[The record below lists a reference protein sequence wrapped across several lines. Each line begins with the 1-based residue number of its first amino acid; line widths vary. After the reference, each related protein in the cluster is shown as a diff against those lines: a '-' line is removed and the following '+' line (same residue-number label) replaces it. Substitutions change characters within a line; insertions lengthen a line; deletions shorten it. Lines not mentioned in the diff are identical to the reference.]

1 MTSLTHIIDDFN
13 PSSNFDTPAN
23 WLQGRTIYGGLS
35 VALALQA
42 ALRDGPAALL
52 PLKSAQIVFVGPA
65 STALTFKTSM
75 LRQGKSTTCISVD
88 CMSAAGVALRVLFIF
103 ADPRPS
109 KIQQDFNQFPA
120 VKGPESYQRP
130 GVVAQA
136 PASLSNFELRFA
148 GKSLPV
154 SGSDH
159 PQLMAW
165 VRHLDASGVNPT
177 VALLALGD
185 SLPLAVMAS
194 FTEFAPISST
204 TWTLD
209 MAQPVTA
216 GEWFLLRSTSRRA
229 SDGYS
234 FQTMESGTSRGNWF
248 SQARRLWPFLFIET
262 SIIHDITTM

>member
-1 MTSLTHIIDDFN
+1 MTTLTHIINHFN
-13 PSSNFDTPAN
+13 PSLAFDTPAN

-42 ALRDGPAALL
+42 ALRDGPSALP

-65 STALTFKTSM
+65 STALTFKTSV
-75 LRQGKSTTCISVD
+75 LRQGKSTTYISVD
-88 CMSAAGVALRVLFIF
+88 CLAGAEVSLRVMFIF
-103 ADPRPS
+103 ANPRPS
-109 KIQQDFNQFPA
+109 KIKHDFYKFPD
-120 VKGPESYQRP
+120 VKGPQCYQRLDA
-130 GVVAQA
+130 VNQA
-136 PASLSNFELRFA
+136 PVFLSNFELRFA

-159 PQLMAW
+159 PELMAW
-165 VRHLDASGVNPT
+165 VRHLDASGVDPS

-194 FTEFAPISST
+194 FTEFAPISSM

-209 MAQPVTA
+209 IAQPVTA
-216 GEWFLLRSTSRRA
+216 GEWYLLRSTSQRA

-234 FQTMESGTSRGNWF
+234 FQTMEIWNERKQLVLSG
-248 SQARRLWPFLFIET
+248 SQTVAIFV
-262 SIIHDITTM
+262 

>member
-1 MTSLTHIIDDFN
+1 MTSLAQIIEDFN
-13 PSSNFDTPAN
+13 PCSAFDTPVN

-42 ALRDGPAALL
+42 ALRDGPPALP

-65 STALTFKTSM
+65 STALTFKTSV

-88 CMSAAGVALRVLFIF
+88 CMSAEDVALRVMFIF
-103 ADPRPS
+103 ADLRPS
-109 KIQQDFNQFPA
+109 KIQQNFYQFPS
-120 VKGPESYQRP
+120 VGGPENYQRL

-136 PASLSNFELRFA
+136 PASLVNFELRFA
-148 GKSLPV
+148 SKSLPV
-154 SGSDH
+154 SGTDH
-159 PQLMAW
+159 PELMAW
-165 VRHLDASGVNPT
+165 VRHLNASGVDPS

-194 FTEFAPISST
+194 FTEFAPISSM

-216 GEWFLLRSTSRRA
+216 GEWFLLRSTSQRA
-229 SDGYS
+229 SGGYS
-234 FQTMESGTSRGNWF
+234 FQTMEIWNEQKQLVLSGTQTVAIF
-248 SQARRLWPFLFIET
+248 V
-262 SIIHDITTM
+262 